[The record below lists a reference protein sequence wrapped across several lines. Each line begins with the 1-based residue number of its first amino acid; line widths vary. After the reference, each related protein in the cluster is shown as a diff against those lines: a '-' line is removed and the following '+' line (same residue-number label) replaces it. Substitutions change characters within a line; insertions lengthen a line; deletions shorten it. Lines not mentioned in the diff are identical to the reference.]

1 MWNKKSI
8 KEQNPGEHRR
18 IRKLKMKKKT
28 GKNQQSE
35 LTIEGKTIK
44 SEWSSM
50 LNSTMIEPRREN

>member
-8 KEQNPGEHRR
+8 KEQNPGEHRC
-18 IRKLKMKKKT
+18 IRKLKIKKKT
-28 GKNQQSE
+28 DKNQQSE
-35 LTIEGKTIK
+35 LTIEGKRIK